1 MPTAPASPLDFPDS
15 PLARIM
21 KQPLLLGI
29 FLPIQSGGW
38 SPSNLP
44 RSTSWDFDY
53 NARLTQRAE
62 ALGFD
67 LAFGLAQWI
76 GKGGTGG
83 AIRFREQSLDP
94 FITATSLATMTQR
107 IILISTIHV
116 LYGSWHPLYLAK
128 FGATIDHISNGRWG
142 LNVVTGFVPSE
153 ARMFGNEQLAHDK
166 RYEMA
171 GEFTELMK
179 ALWASTENLSCNGQ
193 YWRLIDAFVT
203 PKPRYGRPLLVNATG
218 SPAGIAYAVQHSDLV
233 FITSPGGGHVDAAI
247 AALPKHNAEIKAKAA
262 ELGREVRTIINPM
275 IICRPTE
282 REARAYY
289 DSIVAAADI
298 EAIEGFIGRRAS
310 GDAKGW
316 KTDLGAYRAV
326 GGNMQIVGSPAQV
339 VERFLQLKQAGCDGV
354 QLTFFDFA
362 ADLEFFGQEVLPLMT
377 QAGLRNSPVKY
388 V

>member
-1 MPTAPASPLDFPDS
+1 MTSSSPLDFSDS
-15 PLARIM
+15 PVARIM
-21 KQPLLLGI
+21 RKPFLLGL

-38 SPSNLP
+38 SPSSLQ
-44 RSTSWDFDY
+44 RTTSWEFDY

-62 ALGFD
+62 ELGFD

-94 FITATSLATMTQR
+94 FITATSLAAITHR
-107 IILISTIHV
+107 IILISTVHV
-116 LYGSWHPLYLAK
+116 LYGPWHPLYLAK

-153 ARMFGNEQLAHDK
+153 ARMFGDEQVAHDK

-171 GEFTELMK
+171 GEFTDMMK
-179 ALWASTENLSCNGQ
+179 SLWAADENLTVRGD
-193 YWRLIDAFVT
+193 YWRLIEAFVT

-218 SPAGIAYAVQHSDLV
+218 SPAGIAYAAKHSDLV
-233 FITSPGGGHVDAAI
+233 FITSPGGGQVDAAI

-262 ELGREVRTIINPM
+262 ELGRRVRTIINPM
-275 IICRPTE
+275 IICRETE
-282 REARAYY
+282 SAARAYY
-289 DSIVAAADI
+289 DAIVAAADV
-298 EAIEGFIGRRAS
+298 EAIEGFLGRRAT

-326 GGNMQIVGSPAQV
+326 GGNMQIVGDPRQV
-339 VERFLQLKQAGCDGV
+339 VDRFVQLKEAGCDGV

-362 ADLEFFGQEVLPLMT
+362 TDLEFFGKEVIPLMSK
-377 QAGLRNSPVKY
+377 AGLCAAI
-388 V
+388 